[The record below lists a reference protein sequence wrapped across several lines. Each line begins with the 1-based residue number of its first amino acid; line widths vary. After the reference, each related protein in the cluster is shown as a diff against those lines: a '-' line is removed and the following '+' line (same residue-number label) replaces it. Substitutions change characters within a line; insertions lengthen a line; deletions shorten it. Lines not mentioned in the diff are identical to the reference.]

1 MVHGQSYA
9 NLLHWVVSLWQQ
21 NCYCICSEG
30 AVTGIALVQG
40 LNAAHVT
47 RTVLRGKN
55 RWARI
60 WLVVNHQGWG
70 RWCTEALKVHR
81 SAVQAVHTGQKG
93 LSLCGSCSGCGV
105 ILEDHDKYYTF
116 SPSRRAS
123 AFCLIYAPPSP
134 LLTDSTEVCC
144 KTFCEAKSKS
154 KGSDMQ
160 AWKKVSYSVSEKY
173 GWRLKDLLSN
183 ELILSLEVTVF

>member
-40 LNAAHVT
+40 LKAAHVT
-47 RTVLRGKN
+47 RTVPRGKN

-81 SAVQAVHTGQKG
+81 SAVQAVHTGQKS

-134 LLTDSTEVCC
+134 LSPHWLNRGLLQNLLWGQVQV
-144 KTFCEAKSKS
+144 
-154 KGSDMQ
+154 KGKWHAS
-160 AWKKVSYSVSEKY
+160 
-173 GWRLKDLLSN
+173 LKESFLLC
-183 ELILSLEVTVF
+183 